1 MRYSPGHK
9 ERTRAAIL
17 EAAGRV
23 FRRRGYQGAGV
34 DEVMREAG
42 LTAGGFYSHFSSK
55 EALLGEALTRAAAEL
70 DPAKRERFEGL
81 TGREWLTAFVDDYL
95 STTHRDN
102 LERGCPLA
110 ALISDGSRSGEP
122 VKQSLEAILRDL
134 FDTLAARGDDKFGE
148 DRIFAVV
155 ALCVGGLGLARSV
168 RDDALGDR
176 ILAACRELAK
186 ETCLGTKS
194 SRSPMPDGSL

>member
-1 MRYSPGHK
+1 MRYRPGHK
-9 ERTRAAIL
+9 ERTRATIL

-42 LTAGGFYSHFSSK
+42 LTPGGFYAHFGSK
-55 EALLGEALTRAAAEL
+55 EALLGEAITHAAAEL
-70 DPAKRERFEGL
+70 DAQKRKRLEGL
-81 TGREWLTAFVDDYL
+81 TGREWLTSFVDYYL
-95 STTHRDN
+95 SPAHRDN

-110 ALISDGSRSGEP
+110 ALISEVSRSGEP
-122 VKQSLEAILRDL
+122 VKQSFEVILRDL
-134 FDTLAARGDDKFGE
+134 ADSLTNRGGDGLGESRSLAM
-148 DRIFAVV
+148 I

-168 RDDALGDR
+168 RDDAFADQ

-186 ETCLGTKS
+186 EVCPATKS
-194 SRSPMPDGSL
+194 SRTPEPDGSQ